1 MLFAGTV
8 VCVEKKKK
16 KRKKGK
22 SGKSR
27 SRLLG
32 LGRAPSHYAA
42 ATFSSRFNPPSSSK
56 KGIKQDPSAPRPHQ

>member
-16 KRKKGK
+16 KKEKKEK

-27 SRLLG
+27 SRLLV
-32 LGRAPSHYAA
+32 LGRAPSH
-42 ATFSSRFNPPSSSK
+42 
-56 KGIKQDPSAPRPHQ
+56 